1 MKRREDVVVV
11 MVGWEE
17 GTLVCDGKRGR
28 KEKEEKRRRGE
39 GKSIDPTCYVSTNPR
54 KSV

>member
-1 MKRREDVVVV
+1 MGRRDF
-11 MVGWEE
+11 GRS
-17 GTLVCDGKRGR
+17 GIGRGR
-28 KEKEEKRRRGE
+28 KEKGKK

>member
-1 MKRREDVVVV
+1 MVVV
-11 MVGWEE
+11 VGWEE
-17 GTLVCDGKRGR
+17 GTLVGLRTG
-28 KEKEEKRRRGE
+28 EGGKRRREE